1 MAGTKAGGEKTRET
15 NYERHGRDHY
25 KNIGAIGGTKA
36 YKKDPVTGKALK
48 GFALNRELA
57 KQAGK
62 LGGALSKRGKARNE

>member
-25 KNIGAIGGTKA
+25 KNIGAIGGKIA
-36 YKKDPVTGKALK
+36 HKVDPKTGKALK

-57 KQAGK
+57 SKAGK
-62 LGGALSKRGKARNE
+62 VGGSLSKRGKANA